1 MDAVSYA
8 HSAKQAQR
16 IKKFI
21 ENPDSTSGILTQPSV
36 IQTGETVNI
45 PAGRTAIL
53 ANTQIDGTITL
64 DGTIFIPSGTTTNY
78 IDAQLALKA
87 NIVYVDNQVASSV
100 PSGTVIT
107 IAKNT
112 APTGYLKANGALIS
126 RTTYASLF
134 DAIGTAFGVGDGS
147 TTFALPDLR
156 GYFQRAW
163 DDGRGIDTGRIFGSL
178 QQDSYLNHS
187 HTASSVSA
195 GSHTHASTGVPSG
208 GYKSGSNGGLGT
220 STTLGT
226 VNNTIN
232 DTIGSGGAHTHTIT
246 VDSSTTG
253 SEETRPKNIA
263 LLYCIKY

>member
-78 IDAQLALKA
+78 IDDQLALKA

-187 HTASSVSA
+187 HTASSESA
-195 GSHTHASTGVPSG
+195 GSHTHSSTSVPS
-208 GYKSGSNGGLGT
+208 SGNKVSSSVTGT
-220 STTLGT
+220 SATYGV

-232 DTIGSGGAHTHTIT
+232 ATIGSGGAHTHTIT
-246 VDSSTTG
+246 VGSSTTG
-253 SEETRPKNIA
+253 STETRPKNIA